1 MNHIELRL
9 AVPPGTTT
17 NPPVLQYR
25 ERLPMYAAGP
35 YCPGDWGPW
44 ITVPVV
50 VVDEV
55 GKV

>member
-17 NPPVLQYR
+17 SPPVLQYR

-55 GKV
+55 KG